1 MEKLKSPYD
10 MTEQEMLYAEIGREI
25 AKYAE
30 KNKTTSLRFSRKQF
44 EIDRK
49 GSAEDD
55 VWNHMLSA
63 CDKLTRIGTTWG
75 PKDTSCLNN
84 KEKIIVKAHLR
95 KREVAR
101 KRAEAYQRRKQNSQ
115 RKHQGFRNTTPSS
128 MEED

>member
-1 MEKLKSPYD
+1 MNKLKSPYD
-10 MTEQEMLYAEIGREI
+10 MTDKEILYAQIGREV

-30 KNKTTSLRFSRKQF
+30 QNKTTSLRFSRKEF
-44 EIDRK
+44 ETDRK

-75 PKDTSCLNN
+75 PKDTSCLNK
-84 KEKIIVKAHLR
+84 KERIIVQAQIR

-101 KRAEAYQRRKQNSQ
+101 KRAEAYQRRKQNS
-115 RKHQGFRNTTPSS
+115 
-128 MEED
+128 